1 MSSSTNTALITG
13 ASFGIGLEL
22 ARIFAREDY
31 NLVLVARSADKLR
44 QLASELEKAHGTR
57 SLILAVD
64 LTEPGAPA
72 YVLDQTTRADIQVDV
87 LVNNAGFGQ
96 YGLFAENDLE
106 ECLRQIQ
113 LNVTTLTHLTRLY
126 LPAMIERA
134 KVGTTTER
142 KSGGIL
148 NVASTAAFQPGPLM
162 AVYFAT
168 KAYVLHFSEA
178 LANEL
183 NGSGVTV
190 TALCPG
196 ATATEFHK
204 RECNSREPAEVRRNG
219 CAHGRRRRL
228 SRIRGW
234 KAVGDFG
241 SQELAAGAIG
251 ALLSTPAGDGDCQE
265 NAGAIIDGATG
276 VPARP
281 NGIPGEAKL
290 HAVRRGKPR
299 LYGNV
304 STVSSGLPMLPALD
318 CVSGYT

>member
-1 MSSSTNTALITG
+1 MPDRKTALITG
-13 ASFGIGLEL
+13 PSFGIGLEL
-22 ARIFAREDY
+22 ARIFAREGY
-31 NLVLVARSADKLR
+31 NLVLVARTADKLR

-57 SLILAVD
+57 SLILATD
-64 LTEPGAPA
+64 LTEPGAAA
-72 YVLDQTTRADIQVDV
+72 YVLDQTTRAEIHVDV

-134 KVGTTTER
+134 RTKQETGR
-142 KSGGIL
+142 IL

-183 NGSGVTV
+183 DGSGVTV

-196 ATATEFHK
+196 ATTTEFHK
-204 RECNSREPAEVRRNG
+204 RANATGMNLLKFGAMDARTVAEDGYRASMAGKPVVISGFKNWLLAQSVRFSP
-219 CAHGRRRRL
+219 RRL
-228 SRIRGW
+228 VTAIAR
-234 KAVGDFG
+234 KT
-241 SQELAAGAIG
+241 QE
-251 ALLSTPAGDGDCQE
+251 SKSP
-265 NAGAIIDGATG
+265 
-276 VPARP
+276 
-281 NGIPGEAKL
+281 
-290 HAVRRGKPR
+290 
-299 LYGNV
+299 
-304 STVSSGLPMLPALD
+304 
-318 CVSGYT
+318 